1 MPVCKRETACEYSN
15 QNFVWWKGQLK
26 GELECGPAQPTSS
39 YPDLAWQDYIIKCKL
54 LLYLC
59 LHVLAQHAFIMFH
72 SLHANC
78 NFMLVYCRHMF
89 YKIILIFQLLRHKM
103 KTTVKISI
111 EDKYHEFLDLY
122 CQTPGVR
129 QARSCRLSQKQE
141 PTQPHTTATHFSGQ
155 LKIVYLLCFVS
166 ETKF

>member
-1 MPVCKRETACEYSN
+1 MWVWRYVSNQVCKFDNMRVYNYVIMHLCMYSYASMQVWNRLWLQVCEYSN
-15 QNFVWWKGQLK
+15 QNFVWRKGQLK
-26 GELECGPAQPTSS
+26 DELECSPAQPNSS

-89 YKIILIFQLLRHKM
+89 YKIILILQLLRHKM

-111 EDKYHEFLDLY
+111 EDKYHKLLDLY
-122 CQTPGVR
+122 CQTPRVR
-129 QARSCRLSQKQE
+129 AS
-141 PTQPHTTATHFSGQ
+141 
-155 LKIVYLLCFVS
+155 
-166 ETKF
+166 